1 MNFLIRKKKNLNLGG
16 DDLIVTLEYL
26 KENET
31 TNELAE
37 YIKNFDKNKIIAKKN
52 NELVPIKRQNII
64 KFYSNGRYNYCKTN
78 DNIYE
83 IKSRLYEIE
92 KSDNNFLRI
101 SKSCVINIRHI
112 KCFDINTTGKM
123 IIRFDDGTEE
133 YVSRRKAREIYYFLD
148 ERRI

>member
-37 YIKNFDKNKIIAKKN
+37 YIKNFDKNKIIAKKD

-64 KFYSNGRYNYCKTN
+64 KFYSCSDWNYT
-78 DNIYE
+78 I
-83 IKSRLYEIE
+83 
-92 KSDNNFLRI
+92 NNFM
-101 SKSCVINIRHI
+101 SKVITFYYW
-112 KCFDINTTGKM
+112 K
-123 IIRFDDGTEE
+123 IIFF
-133 YVSRRKAREIYYFLD
+133 SI
-148 ERRI
+148 

>member
-37 YIKNFDKNKIIAKKN
+37 YIKNFDKNKIIAKRD

-64 KFYSNGRYNYCKTN
+64 KFYSNGRYNYCTTN

>member
-37 YIKNFDKNKIIAKKN
+37 YIKNFDKNKIIAKKD

-64 KFYSNGRYNYCKTN
+64 KFYSNGR
-78 DNIYE
+78 
-83 IKSRLYEIE
+83 L
-92 KSDNNFLRI
+92 
-101 SKSCVINIRHI
+101 
-112 KCFDINTTGKM
+112 
-123 IIRFDDGTEE
+123 
-133 YVSRRKAREIYYFLD
+133 
-148 ERRI
+148 